1 MKRAALEERRAC
13 VQIRPGPLLAL
24 ISSETHTLLSEAQFH
39 TQETERGAVCRV
51 SSRVLTP
58 YNFNCR
64 KIIPA
69 AKLHYRDA
77 ESAVR
82 PQERSSLGGR
92 GGHIARRKPAED
104 GGPLGRH
111 VISPIRNM
119 ASFRP
124 PLAHGPSSRSHLVVC
139 LCSLRASS
147 LSLRRLFRIQCQVV
161 PGSPFL

>member
-24 ISSETHTLLSEAQFH
+24 ISSEAQFH
-39 TQETERGAVCRV
+39 TQETEQGAVGRV

-77 ESAVR
+77 ESAV
-82 PQERSSLGGR
+82 
-92 GGHIARRKPAED
+92 
-104 GGPLGRH
+104 
-111 VISPIRNM
+111 
-119 ASFRP
+119 
-124 PLAHGPSSRSHLVVC
+124 
-139 LCSLRASS
+139 
-147 LSLRRLFRIQCQVV
+147 
-161 PGSPFL
+161 

>member
-1 MKRAALEERRAC
+1 MKRAALEERRAW
-13 VQIRPGPLLAL
+13 VQIRPAPLLAL
-24 ISSETHTLLSEAQFH
+24 ISSETHTLLLEAQFH

-82 PQERSSLGGR
+82 PQERSSCGG
-92 GGHIARRKPAED
+92 A
-104 GGPLGRH
+104 GGPAWALCADRPGFKVKFCQLLA
-111 VISPIRNM
+111 VIPWK
-119 ASFRP
+119 
-124 PLAHGPSSRSHLVVC
+124 VT
-139 LCSLRASS
+139 
-147 LSLRRLFRIQCQVV
+147 
-161 PGSPFL
+161 

>member
-82 PQERSSLGGR
+82 PQERSSLGGE
-92 GGHIARRKPAED
+92 GGTHREEEAR
-104 GGPLGRH
+104 
-111 VISPIRNM
+111 
-119 ASFRP
+119 
-124 PLAHGPSSRSHLVVC
+124 
-139 LCSLRASS
+139 
-147 LSLRRLFRIQCQVV
+147 
-161 PGSPFL
+161 